1 METPTLKQRV
11 SDLVEELEKAP
22 DTGVNQEV
30 LAHLKAARDAFPED
44 DDTDKQAQPA

>member
-1 METPTLKQRV
+1 MQETTLKQRV
-11 SDLVEELEKAP
+11 NDLVEELEKAP

-44 DDTDKQAQPA
+44 DGEDKQAQPA